1 VQVVLEEVE
10 TQTGEEEEVGAL
22 DAHADIGADRLLPK
36 HCFLDCISPFFSA
49 SISFPLPRPFVCFF
63 RAQEVLY
70 SQRAKLFV
78 FAETM
83 LDAGTGNKS
92 WKERGIGNVR
102 LLRHKEHS
110 RIRVLMRQEKTH
122 KLIINHALL
131 PGLRLVPHATS
142 DKSVVWRAEDFS
154 DGASLV
160 ETDFCVRFASSEI
173 ATAFKEKFEELQG
186 EMVALYAGLDAGDQA
201 GGDEAADALASLTVA
216 AADGDGAAGTAAAAE
231 EEEAAAASE

>member
-1 VQVVLEEVE
+1 VLAPSTA
-10 TQTGEEEEVGAL
+10 TQTLAAGT
-22 DAHADIGADRLLPK
+22 DRLLTQD
-36 HCFLDCISPFFSA
+36 CFLDCLSPFFLRLDLFS
-49 SISFPLPRPFVCFF
+49 SSPTLCFVF

-154 DGASLV
+154 DGEGLV

-201 GGDEAADALASLTVA
+201 GGDEAADALASLNVA

-231 EEEAAAASE
+231 EEEAVAAAAASE